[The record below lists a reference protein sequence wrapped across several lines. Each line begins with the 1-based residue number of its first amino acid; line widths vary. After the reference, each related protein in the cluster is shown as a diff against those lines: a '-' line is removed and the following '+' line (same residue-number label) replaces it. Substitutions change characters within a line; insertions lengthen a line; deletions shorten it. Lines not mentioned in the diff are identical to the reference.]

1 MLKSGSNVPMTRSS
15 SYDYIIVGAGSAG
28 CVLANRLSANTAV
41 KVLLIEAGPPD
52 SRREVSI
59 PAAWVSLF
67 KSDLDWH
74 YETAPEQQLDGR
86 TIYWPRG
93 KTLGGSSSTNA
104 QIYLRGARLDFDE
117 WAASGNSGWNYD
129 AVLPYFR
136 KAERNERGEND
147 FHGAG
152 GPLCV
157 SDVREPNP
165 LSQAFLR
172 SAISLGIPKNSDF
185 NANDLEGVGY
195 CQFTQTDGRRCST
208 ATAYLRPARNRS
220 NLDIWTNTHVTRII
234 FNGRQATSVTCLR
247 AGSEITVHADREII
261 ISGGAVNSPVLLMQ
275 SGIGPV
281 QTVQRNDIEL
291 VQPLEGVGQNLQDH
305 PIVPVRYL
313 TSRPVSLLKAKSLNN
328 LSRYLLRRRGMLC
341 GSGVDVLAHLRT
353 GADLPA
359 VDLQLLLMAVLWL
372 EQGLQKPTQHG
383 FTVGAAALKPRSR
396 GAITVRSNDPFEPP
410 VIQPNYCS
418 DEEGE
423 DIRVLIAGIGWARR
437 IVGMPE
443 FASLAGAE
451 ITPGP
456 EVKSNQDLEAYVRQ
470 HAQTYF
476 HPVGTCKMG
485 IDELAVVDPQLRVRG
500 VERLRVVDASVMP
513 TIPRA
518 NTNAATIM
526 IAEKAADL
534 ILRGTT

>member
-1 MLKSGSNVPMTRSS
+1 MTDSS

-28 CVLANRLSANTAV
+28 CVLANRLSANSAI

-67 KSDLDWH
+67 KSEVDWH

-104 QIYLRGARLDFDE
+104 QIYLRGARVDFDE
-117 WAASGNSGWNYD
+117 WAASGNSGWSYD
-129 AVLPYFR
+129 EVLPYFR
-136 KAERNERGEND
+136 KAEKNERGENE

-157 SDVREPNP
+157 SDVRDPNP
-165 LSQAFLR
+165 LATAFLR
-172 SAISLGIPKNSDF
+172 SAISLGIPHNSDF

-195 CQFTQTDGRRCST
+195 CQFTQKDGRRCST
-208 ATAYLRPARNRS
+208 ANAYLKPVRNRP
-220 NLDIWTNTHVTRII
+220 NLDVWTDTHVTGIL
-234 FNGRQATSVTCLR
+234 FNGRQATSVACVRGGQQTNVR
-247 AGSEITVHADREII
+247 AEREII
-261 ISGGAVNSPVLLMQ
+261 ISGGAVNSPALLMH
-275 SGIGPV
+275 SGIGPA
-281 QTVQRNDIEL
+281 QLLRHNDIEL

-313 TSRPVSLLKAKSLNN
+313 SNRPVSLLKAKSLNN
-328 LSRYLLRRRGMLC
+328 VARYLLLRRGMLC

-353 GADLPA
+353 CADLPA
-359 VDLQLLLMAVLWL
+359 ADLQLLLMAVLWL
-372 EQGLQKPTQHG
+372 DQGFGKPTQHG
-383 FTVGAAALKPRSR
+383 FTIGAAALKPKSR
-396 GAITVRSNDPFEPP
+396 GTIKVRSNDPLEPP

-418 DEEGE
+418 DTEGE
-423 DIRVLIAGIGWARR
+423 DIRVLIDGIQWARQ
-437 IVGMPE
+437 IVAASE

-456 EVKSNQDLEAYVRQ
+456 EVKSKQDLAAYVRQ
-470 HAQTYF
+470 DAQTYF

-485 IDELAVVDPQLRVRG
+485 VDEMAVVDPQLRVRG

-513 TIPRA
+513 SIPRA

-534 ILRGTT
+534 ILPKL